1 MEKKKVVLAFS
12 GGLDTSYCAIYLAKE
27 MGLEVH
33 AALANTG
40 GFSAEELAK
49 IEKRAYDLGVKSYV
63 ALDVTQDYYNTAIKY
78 MIFGNVLKNATYP
91 ISVSSERMSQ
101 ATAIAKYAEQIGAD
115 YLCHGSTGAGNDQ
128 VRFDM
133 VFNIIAPEIEVIAL
147 IREKRL
153 SRELPALARRR
164 FRL

>member
-1 MEKKKVVLAFS
+1 MKRDPVRASVLATKIIPNVAA
-12 GGLDTSYCAIYLAKE
+12 DLAKE

-101 ATAIAKYAEQIGAD
+101 ATAIAKYAE
-115 YLCHGSTGAGNDQ
+115 
-128 VRFDM
+128 
-133 VFNIIAPEIEVIAL
+133 
-147 IREKRL
+147 
-153 SRELPALARRR
+153 
-164 FRL
+164 

>member
-91 ISVSSERMSQ
+91 
-101 ATAIAKYAEQIGAD
+101 A
-115 YLCHGSTGAGNDQ
+115 N
-128 VRFDM
+128 F
-133 VFNIIAPEIEVIAL
+133 
-147 IREKRL
+147 
-153 SRELPALARRR
+153 
-164 FRL
+164 